1 MRSDGLHESAIA
13 IIARCR
19 IPPENSCGYWSMRR
33 SGFEMQPSARSSIAR
48 FHACFVA
55 SSPCACS
62 CSSICQ
68 PIVYTGV
75 NAVIGS
81 WKIIAIS
88 PPRIARISPGER
100 ANRSRPRSRTWPCTM
115 AFGSRISRITAIIET
130 VLPEPD
136 SPTIPTTSS
145 TSTVSESP
153 STARRSP
160 ASVRNETWRS
170 RTSSRGSGNAHPRVE
185 PRVEQVDDCVRDHDE
200 ECGVDHCREDHRQIE
215 VLQRVVRQLADP
227 VEPEHDL
234 GEERRAADERAEVQS
249 EERDEADQRHA

>member
-48 FHACFVA
+48 FHACFFD

-100 ANRSRPRSRTWPCTM
+100 PNRSRPRRSTSPSTI

-145 TSTVSESP
+145 TFTVSETP
-153 STARRSP
+153 STARTIP
-160 ASVRNETWRS
+160 ASVLNETERS
-170 RTSSRGSGNAHPRVE
+170 RTSSSGSGNAHSRVE
-185 PRVEQVDDCVRDHDE
+185 PRVEQVDDRVRDHDE
-200 ECGVDHCREDHRQIE
+200 ERRIDDGRQDHRQIE
-215 VLQRVVRQLADP
+215 VLQRVVRELADP
-227 VEPEHDL
+227 VQPEHDL
-234 GEERRAADERAEVQS
+234 GEKRGAADERAEVEP
-249 EERDEADQRHA
+249 EERD